1 MAAILLVDDDT
12 NARRVMALSLQSR
25 GYAVTDCAD
34 VEEAEQQLKRDTFDV
49 VLTDLRM
56 QKEDA
61 GLDVVR
67 MSVQLQPA
75 AQVLLIT
82 AYASAETAVSAMK
95 MGAFDY
101 LTKPVSS
108 EELAAAV
115 ERALDARG
123 GMRLQEAPP
132 EGNLIGTSLV
142 MQRVRERLQRAS
154 LRDFTVLISGEPGTG
169 KEMAARYV
177 HSHSARHN
185 GPFIPVHCAAIP
197 SDAFE
202 SELFGHCR
210 GAFKGADA
218 DRPGLIEA
226 ASGGTL
232 FLDEVGEI
240 PPSVQVELLRVL
252 QEQTL
257 HRLGEGKMRPVDI
270 RVIAATSRDLGE
282 EVKAGRFLKDL
293 FRSLNVVPVHIP
305 PLRQRREDLPAL
317 LDHLLRQMS
326 RNGEAFDVT
335 PACIERFCHL
345 PLTGNVREVETLLQR
360 MVALSDGRELNLS
373 VLGELPGQAMAPAE
387 ISLQRMQQQGMNLD
401 QWLAWAESALI
412 EEALAQSDGH
422 VTQAAEIL
430 GVSFRSLRYRLRK
443 LHIRE
448 DQD

>member
-12 NARRVMALSLQSR
+12 NARRVMSLSLQSK

-34 VEEAEQQLKRDTFDV
+34 VEGAEQQLKRDTFDV

-67 MSVQLQPA
+67 MSAQLQPA

-101 LTKPVSS
+101 LTKPVSG
-108 EELAAAV
+108 EELVAAV
-115 ERALDARG
+115 ERALDTHGTGAET
-123 GMRLQEAPP
+123 MP
-132 EGNLIGTSLV
+132 EGSLVGSSLV
-142 MQRVRERLQRAS
+142 MQRVRERLQRAC
-154 LRDFTVLISGEPGTG
+154 LRDFAVLISGEPGTG

-177 HSHSARHN
+177 HSHSARRN
-185 GPFIPVHCAAIP
+185 GPFILVHCTAI
-197 SDAFE
+197 SAGSFE

-218 DRPGLIEA
+218 DRAGLIEA

-232 FLDEVGEI
+232 FLDGVGEI

-252 QEQTL
+252 QE
-257 HRLGEGKMRPVDI
+257 HSAYRLGEDEARPIDI

-282 EVKAGRFLKDL
+282 EVKAGRFREDL
-293 FRSLNVVPVHIP
+293 FRCLNVVPVHIP
-305 PLRQRREDLPAL
+305 PLRQRREDIPAL

-326 RNGEAFDVT
+326 RNGEAFHVT
-335 PACIERFCHL
+335 PACIERFSHL
-345 PLTGNVREVETLLQR
+345 SLTGNVREVETLLQR
-360 MVALSDGRELNLS
+360 MVALSDGGELNLS

-401 QWLAWAESALI
+401 QWLAWAESSLI

-422 VTQAAEIL
+422 VTQAAGIL
-430 GVSFRSLRYRLRK
+430 GISFRSLRYRLRK